1 MIFPPTSL
9 LLLHHQPPV
18 TRPVYDIPPV
28 MEPSPRWPLLQA
40 LAARIA
46 RTPPARADRRGAPL
60 SSHATETASE
70 HGMTS
75 GRTEPARS
83 AGHAQSHRR
92 RR

>member
-28 MEPSPRWPLLQA
+28 MEPSRRWPRLQA

-46 RTPPARADRRGAPL
+46 RTDRRGAPL
-60 SSHATETASE
+60 SSQATATISE
-70 HGMTS
+70 HGMTF
-75 GRTEPARS
+75 GRREPARS